1 MYNHI
6 MPINKSI
13 SERLTNLFS
22 ASHVI
27 TFTKHETIIKADDDP
42 QGVYYLEKGF
52 VKMNSIL
59 ADGREITLNI
69 FKPGSYFPMM
79 WAISNLPNT
88 YYFQTMTPVV
98 VRRISQNV
106 FFEFVTKNPD
116 VLLDI
121 TNRILVGVNGLLF
134 NINHIL
140 SGDSRHR
147 IMAALLMFAKRFG
160 EASPSGKITITL
172 PLTHQDIADVAAI
185 TRETASIHIKQL
197 ENQGLISQKSHLLTI
212 LNMQKLEAELDSEQ
226 EELSPE
232 PSL

>member
-1 MYNHI
+1 
-6 MPINKSI
+6 MPTPS
-13 SERLTNLFS
+13 SASQRLENLFS
-22 ASHVI
+22 TCHAI
-27 TFTKHETIIKADDDP
+27 TFIKHETIIRADDDP

-52 VKMNSIL
+52 VKMNSVL

-98 VRRISQNV
+98 IRRISKDT
-106 FFEFVTKNPD
+106 FFDFITKNPD
-116 VLLDI
+116 ILLDV
-121 TNRILVGVNGLLF
+121 TSRILIGVNGLLF

-185 TRETASIHIKQL
+185 TRETTSIHIKQL
-197 ENQGLISQKSHLLTI
+197 ENQGLISQNSHLFTI
-212 LNMQKLEAELDSEQ
+212 LNLQKLEAELNSEQ